1 MRHFRYF
8 AGYSRLLEDF
18 FEKTSTRIEPRNRDS
33 PNLVTNIL
41 QNITFCAQNKK
52 KLNRLTAFLKSVKRS
67 SSKSDK
73 YENCFYKVASTCM
86 SIHIS
91 LYKTHSITWQST
103 NQGQRSTNW
112 SNSKPKHFWDDKKQT
127 SSGSKQSKI
136 WFDSEDVDYS
146 LSHLIIAVMTLWD
159 KPNHFSV
166 PHNSVSQRG
175 LNFLRNIIDFE
186 AFNRRCKWRSN
197 TWQAASLQCWLCS
210 VWQLRVFTSS
220 LHTS

>member
-73 YENCFYKVASTCM
+73 YEK
-86 SIHIS
+86 
-91 LYKTHSITWQST
+91 L
-103 NQGQRSTNW
+103 
-112 SNSKPKHFWDDKKQT
+112 
-127 SSGSKQSKI
+127 
-136 WFDSEDVDYS
+136 
-146 LSHLIIAVMTLWD
+146 
-159 KPNHFSV
+159 
-166 PHNSVSQRG
+166 
-175 LNFLRNIIDFE
+175 FL
-186 AFNRRCKWRSN
+186 
-197 TWQAASLQCWLCS
+197 
-210 VWQLRVFTSS
+210 
-220 LHTS
+220 